1 MKKTTLCAALLCL
14 ALALACGCAKPQ
26 DRQMTQLSAWTM
38 DRLTSERDRMEATV
52 AQLKP
57 KKDAALAEDAS
68 SKGSVEDADH
78 IAQWAEADAYLGQLN
93 EEINYRLKRERV
105 KNLINDPDRDRGGNN

>member
-1 MKKTTLCAALLCL
+1 MKKTTLGAVLLCL
-14 ALALACGCAKPQ
+14 ALALVCGCAKPQ
-26 DRQMTQLSAWTM
+26 DRQITQLSAWTM
-38 DRLTSERDRMEATV
+38 GRLTSERDRMEAAI

-68 SKGSVEDADH
+68 SKGSVDDADH
-78 IAQWAEADAYLGQLN
+78 IAQWAEAESYLGQLN

-105 KNLINDPDRDRGGNN
+105 KHVLGDPDRDRGGNG